1 MKKIALIGLL
11 SILSITAFAQKRIDY
26 TEKNLSDDKEKTTVI
41 KATTPEGDTAFV
53 EVNRRKFSKENL
65 SLSSVRMVAYS
76 IDELSENISYWKE
89 KGYIVKEMYED
100 NEAILYLLG
109 RTKNKNYY

>member
-1 MKKIALIGLL
+1 MKKIALIVLL

-41 KATTPEGDTAFV
+41 KAITPEGDTAFV

-76 IDELSENISYWKE
+76 IDELSESISYWKE
-89 KGYIVKEMYED
+89 RGYIVKEMYED
-100 NEAILYLLG
+100 KGAYYLIFT
-109 RTKNKNYY
+109 RKDEK

>member
-1 MKKIALIGLL
+1 MKKIALIVLL

-26 TEKNLSDDKEKTTVI
+26 AEKNLSTDKEKTSVI
-41 KATTPEGDTAFV
+41 KAITPEGDTAFV

-100 NEAILYLLG
+100 NEAYYLIF
-109 RTKNKNYY
+109 TKKDEK